1 MQTYTVEI
9 STGNSK
15 IFFRGRTLRTPVKC
29 QGVFEQELD
38 SLKYQIHA
46 HDLVSTIKKEDED
59 IVSKINIVNKNDSDI
74 LVEDLYDSSELGD
87 SILDN
92 LLKEEKEKD

>member
-9 STGNSK
+9 SSGNSK
-15 IFFRGRTLRTPVKC
+15 IFFRGRNLRTPVKC
-29 QGVFEQELD
+29 QGVFEQELA
-38 SLKYQIHA
+38 SLKSQINA
-46 HDLVSTIKKEDED
+46 NALASTIKKEDED
-59 IVSKINIVNKNDSDI
+59 IKSQVNIVNKKDSDI
-74 LVEDLYDSSELGD
+74 LVEDLYDSSKLGD